1 MSKKTKYKK
10 KETYLNK
17 FERKQSTKSSRQNFK
32 QNLNE
37 YK

>member
-1 MSKKTKYKK
+1 MNKKTKYKK

-17 FERKQSTKSSRQNFK
+17 FERKQSNKSSRQNFK